1 VATLRKI
8 GTWIR
13 DPSQAPQPPPPALS
27 SGKPTTASSTWGA
40 SYEADKA
47 SDHDLD
53 TRWGAAPDKR
63 SGWLEVDLGKDELI
77 GRVEII
83 EASHPRTE
91 EFSVEYRI
99 GDTWKELS
107 RGTTIGEKKEITFP
121 PVTARY
127 IRLNILKANEVPTID
142 EFRILPPS
150 GAKK

>member
-1 VATLRKI
+1 MATLRKI